1 MYNYL
6 QQRENEILKEWLEFQ
21 QKERKIESD
30 ILSDEEMAEESQAL
44 LHKLLLYLRS
54 EDYSEPTSKPYQE
67 LKAFL
72 MESARNR
79 AQLGFSP
86 KDTGR
91 FVQSVKEILM
101 PFLKEASGDDVD
113 KFNAYAL
120 ILTTVVDELVIQMFD
135 YYIENRE
142 AIIMRQVK
150 EIEEIS
156 TPVIQVWDGILALP
170 IIGSMDS
177 TRAQKT
183 MESLLESIVKS
194 ESDMA
199 ILDISG
205 VPTVDS
211 LTAQHLI
218 KTVSAA
224 RLMGATCIISGIRP
238 ETAQTIVHLGI
249 DLNDIVTKG
258 SMASALKYGIKLMS
272 KNTNGKDSHSKN

>member
-1 MYNYL
+1 MYHYL
-6 QQRENEILKEWLEFQ
+6 QQRENEILKVWLEFQ

-30 ILSDEEMAEESQAL
+30 ILSDEEMAEESQVFL
-44 LHKLLLYLRS
+44 NKLLLYLKS
-54 EDYSEPTSKPYQE
+54 EDYSEPSSKPYQE

-72 MESARNR
+72 MDSARNR

-91 FVQSVKEILM
+91 FVQSVKEVLM
-101 PFLKEASGDDVD
+101 PFLKEASGEDVD
-113 KFNAYAL
+113 KFNADAL
-120 ILTTVVDELVIQMFD
+120 VLTTVVDELVIQMFD

-194 ESDMA
+194 ESDIA

-249 DLNDIVTKG
+249 DLNDIITKG
-258 SMASALKYGIKLMS
+258 SMASALNYGIKLMS
-272 KNTNGKDSHSKN
+272 KNTDGKDSHSKN

>member
-1 MYNYL
+1 MYDYL
-6 QQRENEILKEWLEFQ
+6 RSRKSEILKDWVDFQ
-21 QKERKIESD
+21 EKEKKIETD
-30 ILSDEEMAEESQAL
+30 ILSREEMEEESEAFLVRL
-44 LHKLLLYLRS
+44 LAYLQH
-54 EDYSEPTSKPYQE
+54 EDKAELNSKPYGE

-91 FVQSVKEILM
+91 FVQSIKEVLLPYI
-101 PFLKEASGDDVD
+101 KEACGEDVD
-113 KFNAYAL
+113 RFNAGAL
-120 ILTTVVDELVIQMFD
+120 VLTTVVDELVVQMFD

-183 MESLLESIVKS
+183 MESLLEAIVKL
-194 ESDMA
+194 ESDIA
-199 ILDISG
+199 ILDVSG

-218 KTVSAA
+218 KTVTAA
-224 RLMGATCIISGIRP
+224 KLMGATCIISGIRP
-238 ETAQTIVHLGI
+238 ETAQTIVQLGI
-249 DLNDIVTKG
+249 DLNEVMTKG
-258 SMASALKYGIKLMS
+258 SMATALKYGIELMS
-272 KNTNGKDSHSKN
+272 KSRNGKDTYLKN